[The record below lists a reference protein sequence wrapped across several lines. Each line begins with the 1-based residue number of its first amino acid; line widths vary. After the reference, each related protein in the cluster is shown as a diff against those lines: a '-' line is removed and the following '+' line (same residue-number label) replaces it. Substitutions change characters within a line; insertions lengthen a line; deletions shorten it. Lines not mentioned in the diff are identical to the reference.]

1 MTVLLGS
8 FMSLLANDNPNP
20 STGER
25 VNIADSVL
33 ISYDDLRIANS
44 KLMELEYEKRI
55 NTNLRQIVYND
66 SIVINDYAK
75 LNEKLRNNNKKV
87 KLQRNVCL
95 GVAIVAVLGSIIS
108 FVK

>member
-1 MTVLLGS
+1 
-8 FMSLLANDNPNP
+8 MSLSANDNLNP

-25 VNIADSVL
+25 VNVADSVL

-87 KLQRNVCL
+87 KRQRNVCL
-95 GVAIVAVLGSIIS
+95 GVVIAAVLGSIIS
-108 FVK
+108 FMK

>member
-1 MTVLLGS
+1 MIVLLSS
-8 FMSLLANDNPNP
+8 FMSLSANDNLYP

-25 VNIADSVL
+25 VNVADSVL

-87 KLQRNVCL
+87 KRQRNICL

>member
-1 MTVLLGS
+1 
-8 FMSLLANDNPNP
+8 MSLSANDNLNP

-25 VNIADSVL
+25 VNVADSVL

-55 NTNLRQIVYND
+55 NTNLRQIVHND

-75 LNEKLRNNNKKV
+75 LNEKLRNNNKKI
-87 KLQRNVCL
+87 KRQRNICL
-95 GVAIVAVLGSIIS
+95 GVAIAAVLGSIIS

>member
-8 FMSLLANDNPNP
+8 FMSLLASDNLNP

-25 VNIADSVL
+25 INVADSVL

-87 KLQRNVCL
+87 KRQRNVCL

-108 FVK
+108 FMK

>member
-1 MTVLLGS
+1 MIVLLGS
-8 FMSLLANDNPNP
+8 FMSLSANNNLNP

-25 VNIADSVL
+25 VNVADSVL

-87 KLQRNVCL
+87 KRQRNVCL
-95 GVAIVAVLGSIIS
+95 GIAIIAVLGSIIS

>member
-1 MTVLLGS
+1 MIVLLSS
-8 FMSLLANDNPNP
+8 FMSLSANDNLNP

-25 VNIADSVL
+25 VNVADSVL

-55 NTNLRQIVYND
+55 NTNLRQIVHND

-75 LNEKLRNNNKKV
+75 LNEKLRNNNKKI
-87 KLQRNVCL
+87 KRQRNICL
-95 GVAIVAVLGSIIS
+95 GVAIAAVLGSIIS

>member
-1 MTVLLGS
+1 MIVLLGS
-8 FMSLLANDNPNP
+8 FMSLSANNNLNT

-25 VNIADSVL
+25 VNVADSVL

-87 KLQRNVCL
+87 KRQRNICL

>member
-1 MTVLLGS
+1 MIVLLGS
-8 FMSLLANDNPNP
+8 FMSLSANDNQH
-20 STGER
+20 SFTGER
-25 VNIADSVL
+25 VNVADSVL

-87 KLQRNVCL
+87 KRQRNVCL
-95 GVAIVAVLGSIIS
+95 GIAIVAVLGSIIS